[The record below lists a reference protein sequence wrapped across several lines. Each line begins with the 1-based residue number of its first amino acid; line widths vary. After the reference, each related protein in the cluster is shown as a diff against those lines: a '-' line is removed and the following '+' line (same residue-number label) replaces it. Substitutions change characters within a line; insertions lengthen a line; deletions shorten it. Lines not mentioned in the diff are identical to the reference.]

1 MTAKQQPEQPV
12 QPQYAPQPDPNA
24 QYGPAPQPAN
34 TPYQQQSVNQ
44 QYFAQPQAAPVQYVV
59 MAESLKGLK
68 GWLMFFTVLFGLQ
81 ALGMIMVFFGSMLVS
96 ASAASIVAMI
106 FSPFIAAA
114 AIATVVLISMGK
126 KLGKWA
132 AIGTIGLSTLYSI
145 IGSIIAF
152 VSPAATRASSYD
164 ADYYYSSSSVSAES
178 SVPMLIATIL
188 ATIVVSALYSLY
200 FINSRRV
207 KETLVN

>member
-1 MTAKQQPEQPV
+1 
-12 QPQYAPQPDPNA
+12 
-24 QYGPAPQPAN
+24 
-34 TPYQQQSVNQ
+34 
-44 QYFAQPQAAPVQYVV
+44 
-59 MAESLKGLK
+59 
-68 GWLMFFTVLFGLQ
+68 MFFTVLFGLQ

-132 AIGTIGLSTLYSI
+132 ASGTIGLSTLYSI

-178 SVPMLIATIL
+178 SVSMLIATIL
-188 ATIVVSALYSLY
+188 MTIIVSALYSLY